1 MSGGVTEVLRKRNAM
16 SRRKIIPYNANLK
29 ELSRQL
35 RNNSTLAE
43 VLLWNQIKK
52 NQIRGYRFLRQK
64 PIDNYIVD
72 FFCYELMLAIEID
85 GETHNYKVEKDQI
98 RQNRIESLGIHLL
111 RFLDIDVKRN
121 MDGVL
126 LTLNTWIN
134 NFELV
139 EQNTP
144 LAPLKGGIE

>member
-1 MSGGVTEVLRKRNAM
+1 MSC
-16 SRRKIIPYNANLK
+16 RKIIPYNPKLK

-52 NQIRGYRFLRQK
+52 KQIREYQFLRQK

-85 GETHNYKVEKDQI
+85 GETHNYKVKKDQT
-98 RQNRIESLGIHLL
+98 RQNRLESLGINLL

-121 MDGVL
+121 MNGVL
-126 LTLNTWIN
+126 LTLNIWIN
-134 NFELV
+134 NFESAKTKHPPV
-139 EQNTP
+139 PPQ
-144 LAPLKGGIE
+144 GGNCF

>member
-1 MSGGVTEVLRKRNAM
+1 MP
-16 SRRKIIPYNANLK
+16 RRKIIPYNPKLTA
-29 ELSRQL
+29 LSKQL

-52 NQIRGYRFLRQK
+52 KHMRRYQFLRQK

-85 GETHNYKVEKDQI
+85 GETHNYQVEKDRI
-98 RQNRIESLGIHLL
+98 RQNRLELIGINLL
-111 RFLDIDVKRN
+111 RFMDIDVKRN

-126 LTLNTWIN
+126 LGLDRWIDG
-134 NFELV
+134 FESRD
-139 EQNTP
+139 N
-144 LAPLKGGIE
+144 

>member
-1 MSGGVTEVLRKRNAM
+1 MGGVRVRDAM
-16 SRRKIIPYNANLK
+16 SYRKIITYNPKLK

-35 RNNSTLAE
+35 RKNSTLAE

-52 NQIRGYRFLRQK
+52 KQIRGYQFLRQK

-98 RQNRIESLGIHLL
+98 RQKRLELLGINLL

-121 MDGVL
+121 MNGVL
-126 LTLNTWIN
+126 LSLNTWIN
-134 NFELV
+134 NFEL
-139 EQNTP
+139 
-144 LAPLKGGIE
+144 AK

>member
-1 MSGGVTEVLRKRNAM
+1 MSC
-16 SRRKIIPYNANLK
+16 RKIIPYNPKLK

-52 NQIRGYRFLRQK
+52 KQIRGYQFLRQK

-85 GETHNYKVEKDQI
+85 GETHNYKVKKDQI
-98 RQNRIESLGIHLL
+98 RQNRLELLGINML

-121 MDGVL
+121 INGVL

-134 NFELV
+134 NFESARTKHPPNPP
-139 EQNTP
+139 Q
-144 LAPLKGGIE
+144 GGNSF

>member
-1 MSGGVTEVLRKRNAM
+1 MSC
-16 SRRKIIPYNANLK
+16 RKIIPCNPKLK
-29 ELSRQL
+29 ELSRHL

-52 NQIRGYRFLRQK
+52 KQIQEYQFLRQK

-98 RQNRIESLGIHLL
+98 RQNRLESLGINLL

-121 MDGVL
+121 MNGVL

-134 NFELV
+134 NFESAKA
-139 EQNTP
+139 NTP
-144 LAPLKGGIE
+144 